1 MSFAIFRSYV
11 SASAAVVVATFAGC
25 AMTEPPISKEQ
36 FSEHVVTLLAGKDSA
51 VVEAGKLTDFPWKT
65 LCFEREDSLLLKFD
79 RNGEKSVLPLPYEEF
94 FVDEAHV
101 SNSLEGSCVT
111 PSDRIL
117 IKKKSPGYQGPVEFQ
132 RVARAVGWSRGRIWE
147 SGQAR
152 HAVAQEYVGIGTS

>member
-36 FSEHVVTLLAGKDSA
+36 FSEHVVKLLAGKDSA

-65 LCFEREDSLLLKFD
+65 LCFERDDSLLLKFD
-79 RNGEKSVLPLPYEEF
+79 RDGETSVLPLPYEEF

-101 SNSLEGSCVT
+101 SNSLEDSCVT

-117 IKKKSPGYQGPVEFQ
+117 IKKKYPGYQGPIEFQ
-132 RVARAVGWSRGRIWE
+132 KA
-147 SGQAR
+147 
-152 HAVAQEYVGIGTS
+152 AQGG

>member
-1 MSFAIFRSYV
+1 MRHDG
-11 SASAAVVVATFAGC
+11 AADL
-25 AMTEPPISKEQ
+25 KKQ
-36 FSEHVVTLLAGKDSA
+36 FSEHVVALLAGKDSA
-51 VVEAGKLTDFPWKT
+51 VVEAGKLTTFAWKR

-79 RNGEKSVLPLPYEEF
+79 RDGETSVLPLPYEEF

-101 SNSLEGSCVT
+101 SNSLEDSCVT

-132 RVARAVGWSRGRIWE
+132 RVARAVGLSRGRIWE

>member
-1 MSFAIFRSYV
+1 MLFAIFRSYV
-11 SASAAVVVATFAGC
+11 SALAAVVVATFAGC
-25 AMTEPPISKEQ
+25 AMTEPPISKKQ

-65 LCFEREDSLLLKFD
+65 LCFERDDSLLLKFD
-79 RNGEKSVLPLPYEEF
+79 RDGGTSVLPLPYEEF

-101 SNSLEGSCVT
+101 SNSLEDSCVT

-132 RVARAVGWSRGRIWE
+132 RVARAVGLSRGRIWE